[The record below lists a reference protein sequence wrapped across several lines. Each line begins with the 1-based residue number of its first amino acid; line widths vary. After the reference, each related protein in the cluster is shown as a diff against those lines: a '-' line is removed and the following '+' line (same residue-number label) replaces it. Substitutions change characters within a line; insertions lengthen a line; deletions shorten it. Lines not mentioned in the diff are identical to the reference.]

1 MHFLI
6 CTLRKNINEVIPLNF
21 LLHYSDR
28 QLLNDYHKATGLDHL
43 AHNNSKQLPNT
54 RTRYPCKAHTQ
65 PLSRYQAR
73 NSKPPDKKEQGLPQ
87 TTLAVTKN
95 KPPNETNS
103 THLDQLKDL
112 VSIPTV
118 NKLQLVNRTTDHLSL
133 HQDQLQKQVVNMI
146 REVLKDLKQVIP
158 ANNKPLFLENTSLN
172 KKKLTHYSPICAKEC
187 YTI

>member
-1 MHFLI
+1 M
-6 CTLRKNINEVIPLNF
+6 
-21 LLHYSDR
+21 
-28 QLLNDYHKATGLDHL
+28 
-43 AHNNSKQLPNT
+43 
-54 RTRYPCKAHTQ
+54 Q
-65 PLSRYQAR
+65 PPSRYQAG

-118 NKLQLVNRTTDHLSL
+118 NKLQLVNRTTDPLSL

-146 REVLKDLKQVIP
+146 REVQSNSLKTS
-158 ANNKPLFLENTSLN
+158 NKLYQQTISSLFLENTSLN
-172 KKKLTHYSPICAKEC
+172 KKKLMHYSPICTKEC